1 MKNLRSKI
9 INTWSRAEKRW
20 RLFSIQWE
28 SIDANNLTVSNELS
42 FGIEIKIPDLWVG
55 VFWRK
60 EGQGRLFWLCLIPC
74 VPLRIH
80 LKRSWGG
87 RFV

>member
-1 MKNLRSKI
+1 MNLRSKI
-9 INTWSRAEKRW
+9 INTWSKAEKRW
-20 RLFSIQWE
+20 RLFRIQWE
-28 SIDANNLTVSNELS
+28 SFNNGLVASNELS
-42 FGIEIKIPDLWVG
+42 FGIEVKIPDLWIG
-55 VFWRK
+55 AFWK
-60 EGQGRLFWLCLIPC
+60 QDGHGWLLWLCLIPC